1 MAAQILFFT
10 LTSNHAVVETG
21 SATHVVPGTRV
32 VFFTC
37 ENVGGTPKVKLSLD
51 EHGHLSLIYFFFR
64 CVWLWAPP
72 FITIVVHGK
81 RNVPW
86 FYLIFI
92 ST

>member
-51 EHGHLSLIYFFFR
+51 EHGHLSLIYFFLNVCGFGPLPSSQ
-64 CVWLWAPP
+64 LWYMGRGTYPG
-72 FITIVVHGK
+72 FTS
-81 RNVPW
+81 
-86 FYLIFI
+86 YL
-92 ST
+92 